1 MRRPAVALT
10 VNEFSTAPSSISGIS
25 SPWSMQAV
33 AASAASR
40 MLDSIII
47 LPLFCLPDMIFQVCM
62 VQIYR
67 FFRDGAYTD
76 CGSGYHYS
84 GNVSGNGLR
93 YDKTD

>member
-1 MRRPAVALT
+1 MTNA
-10 VNEFSTAPSSISGIS
+10 
-25 SPWSMQAV
+25 

-93 YDKTD
+93 YNKTD